1 MKTGF
6 IGLGNLG
13 TPIAENLLNAG
24 HQLFVFNRTSAK
36 AEPLVKKGA
45 LQCKSVK
52 ELASEC
58 DIVFSIVSD
67 DAALKEITEGPGGI
81 AACLKKE
88 GIHVAMSTIL
98 PATAKE
104 LSALHKKHH
113 NHYIACPVMG
123 RPEAAREKKLN
134 FLVSGEKKFIDIIK
148 PYLIQAGGAGIWEFG
163 EEPAAA
169 NTAKLCSNFMIIS
182 AIESMAEGIQL
193 ANKSG
198 IDAYAWMN
206 MLTHTLFSAPA
217 FINYGKII
225 LEEKYI
231 PASFKLKLGFKDVN
245 LVLSQASEVKA
256 KMPVGEVLHKQLA
269 KSMENGKGEYDWAAV
284 ADLLK

>member
-1 MKTGF
+1 MKIGF
-6 IGLGNLG
+6 IGLGSLG
-13 TPIAENLLNAG
+13 TPIAENLLDA
-24 HQLFVFNRTSAK
+24 HKQLFVFNRTASK
-36 AEPLVKKGA
+36 AEPLVKKKA
-45 LQCKSVK
+45 VNCNSIK
-52 ELASEC
+52 ELASLS

-67 DAALKEITEGPGGI
+67 DDALKEITAGTEGI
-81 AACLKKE
+81 AAHLKKD

-134 FLVSGEKKFIDIIK
+134 FLVSGEKKIIDIVK
-148 PYLIQAGGAGIWEFG
+148 PYLHQAGAAGAWEFG
-163 EEPAAA
+163 EESAAA
-169 NTAKLCSNFMIIS
+169 NTAKLCTNYMIIS

-193 ANKSG
+193 AKKSG
-198 IDAYAWMN
+198 IDPAAWMN
-206 MLTHTLFSAPA
+206 MLTLTLFSAPV
-217 FINYGKII
+217 FINYGRII

-231 PASFKLKLGFKDVN
+231 QASFKLKLGYKDVN

-256 KMPVGEVLHKQLA
+256 KMPVGEVLRKQLA
-269 KSMENGKGEYDWAAV
+269 KSMESGKGEYDWAAV